1 MALYSRTVLYS
12 AVVMPVFE
20 EEVAVRLLNCT
31 IHEFESGSH
40 RF

>member
-12 AVVMPVFE
+12 AVVVPVFE
-20 EEVAVRLLNCT
+20 EKVAVRLLNCT
-31 IHEFESGSH
+31 ILEFKSGSN